1 MEAIDKIDI
10 KILKEL
16 LEDSSQHLSK
26 IGKKVRLSRENVYYR
41 IQNLIKRKIIRDFV
55 TLINYNKLG
64 FIQYTAFI
72 EFERIEKNKEKEI
85 IEYLQRQAQI
95 SWIGI
100 LAGSL
105 SLTFDIYT
113 KTNTELNDVI
123 NRFLMHF
130 KEVIGDY
137 YILNVTKSAYF
148 FNKLINESNFA
159 YAEKARVKVKMD
171 NIDKTI
177 LKQLNNNSRTTYV
190 ELANVLNITPN
201 AIKQRVRNLEESGII
216 KGYSISINHKTLGFE
231 WHGIQI
237 RITKPGLEIEKRLNE
252 YLQKSKKVIFYYQYS
267 KSGICDFDIGI
278 AVKKSEE
285 LREFI
290 NELRTHFYDE
300 LKINNIFLV
309 LEEVSSHRLASNIFS

>member
-55 TLINYNKLG
+55 TLIDYNKLG

-85 IEYLQRQAQI
+85 IEYLQRQVQI

-100 LAGSL
+100 LAGNL
-105 SLTFDIYT
+105 SLTFDIYV
-113 KTNTELNDVI
+113 KTNTELNNII
-123 NRFLMHF
+123 NKILTHF
-130 KEVIGDY
+130 KDTIGDY
-137 YILNVTKSAYF
+137 YILNVINSVYF

-159 YAEKARVKVKMD
+159 YAEKAKAKVKID

-216 KGYSISINHKTLGFE
+216 KGYSVSINHKTLGFE

-237 RITKPGLEIEKRLNE
+237 RIVKNELEIEKRLNE

-278 AVKKSEE
+278 AIKNSEE

-290 NELRTHFYDE
+290 NELRTQFYDE
-300 LKINNIFLV
+300 LRIQNIFLV
-309 LEEVSSHRLASNIFS
+309 LEEVSSHRLPPIVFS